1 MNYIIIINPNS
12 GKKKSLKI
20 FKKKVSPVLKNL
32 NHKFE
37 YHITKYSGH
46 AMEIIKNHSLN
57 DIDAI
62 FVLGGDGTMHEV
74 VNGMLNRE
82 DKIIIPIGNIPT
94 GSGNSLLY
102 DLGKTDVDTT
112 LNNILKHKI
121 KNLDVL
127 EVSTEKN
134 KIYSINLI
142 GWGMG
147 NDIGVLAEKMRWL
160 GLMRYNIA
168 SIIEIFRY
176 RGRKA
181 KIILDN
187 NEQLNDNYALITI
200 CNTVYVGKGM
210 KMAPY
215 AKLDDGKM
223 DVIMIKDDFSKI
235 ELLKLFPKLFTGE
248 HIKNQKVIYKQTKS
262 FKLEPIKNEI
272 LNIDGEIV
280 GKTPIIVTT
289 IPKAIKLLN

>member
-1 MNYIIIINPNS
+1 MNYIIIINPKS

-20 FKKKVSPVLKNL
+20 FKKKVSPVLENL

-74 VNGMLNRE
+74 VNGMLNRK

-112 LNNILKHKI
+112 LSNILKHEI

-147 NDIGVLAEKMRWL
+147 NDIGVLAEKIRWL

-210 KMAPY
+210 KMAPH

-223 DVIMIKDDFSKI
+223 DVIMIKDNFSKI

-248 HIKNQKVIYKQTKS
+248 HIKSQKVIYKQTKS